1 MVNVWIS
8 HLRGGHGASVPPPPF
23 RRLCKIL
30 SSDSVTLTRTG
41 DTVSECNLSQSSCTR
56 RMSQS
61 QLNLIRSKK
70 SNSGC
75 ESLGCSR
82 RVSIIFSRA
91 LSFKVSVV
99 AAAATTPEHRTY
111 LWSGEDL
118 CECVGGRLRGC
129 CFVVVT
135 PLRAGVDRPVV
146 RLVSPS
152 SSVFGMT
159 WD

>member
-1 MVNVWIS
+1 M
-8 HLRGGHGASVPPPPF
+8 
-23 RRLCKIL
+23 
-30 SSDSVTLTRTG
+30 
-41 DTVSECNLSQSSCTR
+41 
-56 RMSQS
+56 
-61 QLNLIRSKK
+61 NLIKSKK
-70 SNSGC
+70 SNSKC
-75 ESLGCSR
+75 ESLGSGR

-118 CECVGGRLRGC
+118 CECVAGRLRCC

-135 PLRAGVDRPVV
+135 PLKAVAGGDRPVV
-146 RLVSPS
+146 RLLSPS
-152 SSVFGMT
+152 SSVFGTT